1 MSDQSALREE
11 AARAIAGDGY
21 IVARDV
27 LPAAFVK
34 RARHEL
40 MAAIESDSGRYG
52 PQAARDYAMV
62 MLCSLHG
69 GTFLDLFEID
79 RLVEP
84 FNAVLGDECIVYAYT
99 SSSMPPNGRNYS
111 VRIHTD
117 CPRVIPGYVTNMGA
131 TILLDDFTE
140 ENGAT
145 WFLPGS
151 QWTVPPPSEDEFYG
165 RAKRLIAPAGS
176 VLFFNA
182 RLWHAGGDN
191 HTDRW
196 RHALTIN
203 MCRPYMKQ
211 RIDIPRA
218 MKDMNLSNV
227 SDRVKQKLGF
237 FSQPP
242 ASLEEY
248 YLPPEQRS
256 FRQAT
261 R

>member
-1 MSDQSALREE
+1 
-11 AARAIAGDGY
+11 
-21 IVARDV
+21 
-27 LPAAFVK
+27 
-34 RARHEL
+34 
-40 MAAIESDSGRYG
+40 
-52 PQAARDYAMV
+52 
-62 MLCSLHG
+62 
-69 GTFLDLFEID
+69 
-79 RLVEP
+79 
-84 FNAVLGDECIVYAYT
+84 
-99 SSSMPPNGRNYS
+99 MPPNGRNYS
-111 VRIHTD
+111 VRVHTD
-117 CPRVIPGYVTNMGA
+117 SPRIIPGYVTNMGA

-145 WFLPGS
+145 WYLPRS
-151 QWTVPPPSEDEFYG
+151 QSRADAPPEDEFYAT
-165 RAKRLIAPAGS
+165 AKRLIAPAGS

-182 RLWHAGGDN
+182 RIWHAGGDN

-218 MKDMNLSNV
+218 MQGMDLSRV
-227 SDRVKQKLGF
+227 SDQVKQKLGF

-248 YLPPEQRS
+248 YLPAEQRS
-256 FRQAT
+256 FRQPA

>member
-1 MSDQSALREE
+1 MTEWTALRDQV
-11 AARAIAGDGY
+11 ASAIDEDGY
-21 IVARDV
+21 IVLDDV
-27 LPAAFVK
+27 LSPAFVERAK
-34 RARHEL
+34 REL
-40 MAAIESDSGRYG
+40 TAAIECDSRKYG
-52 PQAARDYAMV
+52 AAAARDYAMV
-62 MLCSLHG
+62 MLCALYG
-69 GTFLDLFEID
+69 GPFLELFEID

-99 SSSMPPNGRNYS
+99 SSSMPPRGRNYS
-111 VRIHTD
+111 VRVHTD

-145 WFLPGS
+145 WFLPRS
-151 QWTVPPPSEDEFYG
+151 QWQSAPPSDDEFYR
-165 RAKRLIAPAGS
+165 RARRLVAPAGS

-182 RLWHAGGDN
+182 RLWHAGGEN
-191 HTDRW
+191 RTDWW

-218 MKDMNLSNV
+218 MADMDLSAV

-237 FSQPP
+237 FAQPP

-248 YLPPEQRS
+248 YLPAERRS
-256 FRQAT
+256 FRQPT

>member
-1 MSDQSALREE
+1 MSGLRDQ
-11 AARAIAGDGY
+11 AAAAIAEDGCF
-21 IVARDV
+21 VLRDV
-27 LPAAFVK
+27 LAPAFVDRAK
-34 RARHEL
+34 RDL
-40 MAAIESDSGRYG
+40 MAAIENDSRKYG
-52 PQAARDYAMV
+52 DRATRDYAMV
-62 MLCSLHG
+62 MLCSLYG
-69 GTFLDLFEID
+69 GPFVEVFDNE
-79 RLVEP
+79 RLMEP

-117 CPRVIPGYVTNMGA
+117 SPRIIPGYVTNVGA

-145 WFLPGS
+145 WYLPKS
-151 QWTVPPPSEDEFYG
+151 QWQPDAPSDDDFY
-165 RAKRLIAPAGS
+165 RNAKRLIAPAGS

-182 RLWHAGGDN
+182 RIWHAGGDN
-191 HTDRW
+191 NTGSW

-218 MKDMNLSNV
+218 MAGMDLDNV
-227 SDRVKQKLGF
+227 SDRAKQKLGF

-256 FRQAT
+256 FRQPT

>member
-1 MSDQSALREE
+1 MSELRDR
-11 AARAIAGDGY
+11 AAAAIAGEGCL
-21 IVARDV
+21 VVRDV
-27 LPAAFVK
+27 LAPAFVERAK
-34 RARHEL
+34 REL
-40 MAAIESDSGRYG
+40 MSAIESDSRTYG
-52 PQAARDYAMV
+52 ARAQRDYAMV
-62 MLCSLHG
+62 MLCALYG
-69 GTFLDLFEID
+69 GSFLDLFDNE
-79 RLVEP
+79 RLMDP

-111 VRIHTD
+111 VRVHTD
-117 CPRVIPGYVTNMGA
+117 SPRIIPGYVTNVGA

-140 ENGAT
+140 QNGAT
-145 WFLPGS
+145 WYLPRS
-151 QWTVPPPSEDEFYG
+151 QWQADAPPEETFYKT
-165 RAKRLIAPAGS
+165 ATRLIAPAGS

-182 RLWHAGGDN
+182 RIWHAGGEN

-218 MKDMNLSNV
+218 MQGMDLGGV

-242 ASLEEY
+242 ASLDEY

-256 FRQAT
+256 FRQPT

>member
-1 MSDQSALREE
+1 MNELAALREE
-11 AARAIAGDGY
+11 VSQAIADEGY
-21 IVARDV
+21 IVLRDV
-27 LPAAFVK
+27 LSAAFVERAK
-34 RARHEL
+34 REL

-52 PQAARDYAMV
+52 ERSARDYAMV

-69 GTFLDLFEID
+69 GVFLDLFDID
-79 RLVEP
+79 RLIEP
-84 FNAVLGDECIVYAYT
+84 FNAVLGDESIVYAYT

-117 CPRVIPGYVTNMGA
+117 CPRIIPGYVTNMGA
-131 TILLDDFTE
+131 TILLDDFSE

-145 WFLPGS
+145 WFLPRS
-151 QWTVPPPSEDEFYG
+151 QWTTQPPSEDEFYS
-165 RAKRLIAPAGS
+165 RATRLVAPAGS

-191 HTDRW
+191 RTDRW

-218 MKDMNLSNV
+218 MKDMDLSKA

-242 ASLEEY
+242 ASLDEY
-248 YLPPEQRS
+248 YLPPEQRT
-256 FRQAT
+256 FRQVT